1 MHRKQIHSFGTSAKP
16 SLLLEVLVQLGLES
30 RCGNALPGLCGPVHG
45 RSDHATHPQRFVNV
59 PEGIPNVGGVRF
71 LLAALGGGSSRAR
84 ASGKAPAPGGLLVRR
99 RRLIV
104 WQTSSTTT
112 TTATTTGTTRTSHRR
127 VRRRCLREGSSSSSS
142 RFSSDGTMVAAV
154 AAASETA
161 APAPVGVVQRVR
173 VGVLRGRCI
182 QDKAEARD
190 RLVVV
195 QKRSP
200 RLHHLQVPGSLRRRE
215 ASGEFPQTKEHS
227 KHQLA
232 LLRELRGVLV
242 LAVVLAL
249 VVLAALVAAVREG
262 LATSSVALGKEGLAL
277 AIEDVKGMD
286 RHCWL
291 LCGYVVVDWLI
302 DWLID

>member
-1 MHRKQIHSFGTSAKP
+1 MQYAMHRKQIHSFGTSAKP

-112 TTATTTGTTRTSHRR
+112 TTTTATSSTTSSTRTSHRR
-127 VRRRCLREGSSSSSS
+127 VRRRCLREGSSSSS

-154 AAASETA
+154 AAAAAASETAAA

-173 VGVLRGRCI
+173 VRVLRGRCI
-182 QDKAEARD
+182 QDKAEARY

-232 LLRELRGVLV
+232 LLRELRGILV

-286 RHCWL
+286 RHCW
-291 LCGYVVVDWLI
+291 
-302 DWLID
+302 